1 MPSKCKSGG
10 KKRPQNHKVTAKSAT
25 TQMGDK
31 KVMVAENAIKAAK

>member
-1 MPSKCKSGG
+1 MPPKHEYGG